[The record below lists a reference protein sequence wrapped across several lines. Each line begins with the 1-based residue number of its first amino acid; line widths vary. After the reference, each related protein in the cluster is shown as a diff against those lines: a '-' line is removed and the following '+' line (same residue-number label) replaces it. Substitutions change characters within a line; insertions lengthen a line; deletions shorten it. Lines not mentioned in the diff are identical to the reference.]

1 MPLIV
6 PHCQASG
13 LMSEKEP
20 FHFKYE
26 SARLMHGLVVGRA
39 GLDLYPQPDH
49 CKIRDAL
56 SFTSDLG
63 GSAGNIAVAMARA
76 GGKVGLISGV
86 SQDAVGDF
94 VRGRLHHAGVSTDLL
109 VETSANERTSL
120 ALAEVRD
127 DDCEVVIYRNDPAD
141 LQVRCTEAVRAAIE
155 QSHNLVVTGTSLIDA
170 QSRSETIAM
179 MSHAKQ
185 YGCKVWLDLDYR
197 SWNWPSLEATR
208 KAYGEAARFT
218 DVLVGNED
226 EFSVLSD
233 DLAQQ
238 ILLCRENR
246 QVVLL
251 KKGQGGSVLYIP
263 NATLESGIY
272 PVKALKPYGAG
283 DAFLGNLIIDYMEN
297 SDWVAGIQAGS
308 AAAAMVVAE
317 RGCASAMPGHEALHA
332 FLNRYSMT
340 PQASWR

>member
-1 MPLIV
+1 MPSIA
-6 PHCQASG
+6 PHYQASG
-13 LMSEKEP
+13 LMSDSAT
-20 FHFKYE
+20 FHFQYQ

-56 SFTSDLG
+56 SFSSDLG

-86 SQDAVGDF
+86 SRDAVGDF
-94 VRGRLHHAGVSTDLL
+94 VRGRLHQAGVSTDL
-109 VETSANERTSL
+109 VIETEANERTSL

-141 LQVRCTEAVRAAIE
+141 LQVRCTEAVKAAIE
-155 QSHNLVVTGTSLIDA
+155 NSHNLVVTGTNLIDV

-179 MSHAKQ
+179 MQHAKQ
-185 YGCKVWLDLDYR
+185 HDCKVWLDLDYR
-197 SWNWPSLEATR
+197 RWNWPSLETTR
-208 KAYGEAARFT
+208 QAYGEAARFT

-233 DLAQQ
+233 DLTQQ
-238 ILLCRENR
+238 IALCNQNQ

-251 KKGQGGSVLYIP
+251 KKGQGGSILYAP
-263 NATLESGIY
+263 DATLESGIY

-283 DAFLGNLIIDYMEN
+283 DAFLGNLIIHYMEN
-297 SDWVAGIQAGS
+297 GDWIPGIQAGS
-308 AAAAMVVAE
+308 AAAAIVVAE
-317 RGCASAMPGHEALHA
+317 RGCASAMPGRSMLQDFMQQHA
-332 FLNRYSMT
+332 MT